1 MKVKFHRVPWEGVTT
16 GQAGASQAKVNNEP
30 NIQRSAGDDLRA
42 RILDA
47 ARDLF
52 RQFGFPKTSMQEIAE
67 ACGMSAANLYR
78 FYEGKFAIGVAVA
91 SRDQAATLSSCDAAI
106 QSASGDTADQLIML
120 FRAVID
126 ETRRKMKKAPQLFEL
141 DMMMTREEPVLRH
154 RFLEEI
160 ERRILSILA
169 AGAPHRATP
178 EIMKL
183 RGKMILMA
191 SAPFLLPWMLL
202 NEPFGD
208 PRSMVEPL
216 IRSLVADLN
225 EVLLSKKGNPSSPPI
240 PKVATVPTRR
250 RAKAV

>member
-1 MKVKFHRVPWEGVTT
+1 
-16 GQAGASQAKVNNEP
+16 VNNEP
-30 NIQRSAGDDLRA
+30 NIQRSAGDELRS

-78 FYEGKFAIGVAVA
+78 FYEGKLAIGVAVV
-91 SRDQAATLSSCDAAI
+91 SRDQAAAFLTYDAVI
-106 QSASGDTADQLIML
+106 QGAGEDTADQLIAL
-120 FRAVID
+120 VRAIID
-126 ETRRKMKKAPQLFEL
+126 TTRRKMKKAPLLFEL
-141 DMMMTREEPVLRH
+141 DMMMTREEPALR
-154 RFLEEI
+154 RRYLDEA
-160 ERRILSILA
+160 ERRILSVLA
-169 AGAPHRATP
+169 AGDPHRAGSG
-178 EIMKL
+178 IVKQ

-216 IRSLVADLN
+216 IRSLVSNLN
-225 EVLLSKKGNPSSPPI
+225 AVLPLTDGTAPSRRIEKIAS
-240 PKVATVPTRR
+240 VPERR

>member
-1 MKVKFHRVPWEGVTT
+1 
-16 GQAGASQAKVNNEP
+16 
-30 NIQRSAGDDLRA
+30 
-42 RILDA
+42 
-47 ARDLF
+47 
-52 RQFGFPKTSMQEIAE
+52 MQEIAE

-91 SRDQAATLSSCDAAI
+91 SRDQAAALSCCDAAI
-106 QSASGDTADQLIML
+106 QSAGADTADQLILL

-126 ETRRKMKKAPQLFEL
+126 ETRRKMKKAPLLFEL
-141 DMMMTREEPVLRH
+141 DMMMTREEPALRR
-154 RFLEEI
+154 RFLDET
-160 ERRILSILA
+160 ERRILAILA
-169 AGAPHRATP
+169 AGDAQRAAA
-178 EIMKL
+178 EIVKL

-225 EVLLSKKGNPSSPPI
+225 EVLPSKNGAASSPR
-240 PKVATVPTRR
+240 VAKIARVPARR